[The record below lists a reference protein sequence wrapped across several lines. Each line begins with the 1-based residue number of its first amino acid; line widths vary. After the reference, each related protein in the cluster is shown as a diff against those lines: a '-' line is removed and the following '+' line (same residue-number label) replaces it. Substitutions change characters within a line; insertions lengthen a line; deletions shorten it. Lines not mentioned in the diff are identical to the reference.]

1 MFAAMNAT
9 RQLRATSVFLAEL
22 VETSVSSTKIK
33 KITELSYFEYNGSFH
48 GIGDGDVIK
57 DLKHT
62 NEMLDIKKQGG
73 KLATAAVNI
82 EDRKR
87 IITSL
92 DKTPGQYD
100 EPTFWLLPH
109 EIAPMNDV
117 EPNAR
122 DDDIVT
128 PNRPDPFNPDGAPKQ
143 SLFYC
148 RECGVSFIRYTNLL
162 KHIERGKHFIRP
174 EHIKLLDREL
184 ALFMRAIEDTLVP
197 VPLSPVSEVIK
208 AFKRKS
214 DPELPHG
221 WAIRH
226 ERKVGRYPETTKAFV
241 KAKFDEYAKCG
252 AKLKADEAEI
262 QMRADRFIE
271 PNDLMTKSQLRNYIN
286 TLKSQLPKTRVWR
299 RQVEHEEEEMDDE
312 HFEAEVEPS
321 EEDIFLTENDFHH
334 YLTPTKLKKFFTD
347 VHNPVYPNTPV
358 PAGAT
363 EFD

>member
-1 MFAAMNAT
+1 MYSGFAS
-9 RQLRATSVFLAEL
+9 LL
-22 VETSVSSTKIK
+22 
-33 KITELSYFEYNGSFH
+33 LSRTLK
-48 GIGDGDVIK
+48 DIK
-57 DLKHT
+57 DAT
-62 NEMLDIKKQGG
+62 LDIKKQGE

-87 IITSL
+87 IIASL
-92 DKTPGQYD
+92 DQNPGQYD

-128 PNRPDPFNPDGAPKQ
+128 PNRPDPFNPAGAPKQ

-148 RECGVSFIRYTNLL
+148 RDCGASFIRYTNLL

-174 EHIKLLDREL
+174 EHIKLLDRVL
-184 ALFMRAIEDTLVP
+184 GLFMRAIEDTLVP
-197 VPLSPVSEVIK
+197 VPLSPVSEVVK

-214 DPELPHG
+214 DPELPQG

-226 ERKVGRYPETTKAFV
+226 GRKVGRYPETTKAFV
-241 KAKFDEYAKCG
+241 RAKFDEYAKRG

-262 QMRADRFIE
+262 LMRADRFIE
-271 PNDLMTKSQLRNYIN
+271 PKDWMTKSQLRNYIN
-286 TLKSQLPKTRVWR
+286 TLKSQLPKTRGWR

-312 HFEAEVEPS
+312 HFEVEVEHS
-321 EEDIFLTENDFHH
+321 EEDIFLTKNDFHH
-334 YLTPTKLKKFFTD
+334 YHEAQEIL
-347 VHNPVYPNTPV
+347 H
-358 PAGAT
+358 
-363 EFD
+363 

>member
-1 MFAAMNAT
+1 
-9 RQLRATSVFLAEL
+9 
-22 VETSVSSTKIK
+22 
-33 KITELSYFEYNGSFH
+33 
-48 GIGDGDVIK
+48 
-57 DLKHT
+57 
-62 NEMLDIKKQGG
+62 
-73 KLATAAVNI
+73 
-82 EDRKR
+82 
-87 IITSL
+87 
-92 DKTPGQYD
+92 
-100 EPTFWLLPH
+100 
-109 EIAPMNDV
+109 MNDV

-128 PNRPDPFNPDGAPKQ
+128 PNRPDLFNPDGAPKQ

-148 RECGVSFIRYTNLL
+148 RECGVSLIRYTNLL
-162 KHIERGKHFIRP
+162 KHIERWKHFIRP

-184 ALFMRAIEDTLVP
+184 GLFMRAIEDTLVP

-226 ERKVGRYPETTKAFV
+226 GRKVGRYPETTKAFV

-299 RQVEHEEEEMDDE
+299 RQVEHE
-312 HFEAEVEPS
+312 
-321 EEDIFLTENDFHH
+321 
-334 YLTPTKLKKFFTD
+334 
-347 VHNPVYPNTPV
+347 
-358 PAGAT
+358 
-363 EFD
+363 

>member
-1 MFAAMNAT
+1 
-9 RQLRATSVFLAEL
+9 
-22 VETSVSSTKIK
+22 
-33 KITELSYFEYNGSFH
+33 
-48 GIGDGDVIK
+48 
-57 DLKHT
+57 
-62 NEMLDIKKQGG
+62 
-73 KLATAAVNI
+73 
-82 EDRKR
+82 
-87 IITSL
+87 
-92 DKTPGQYD
+92 
-100 EPTFWLLPH
+100 
-109 EIAPMNDV
+109 MNDV

-184 ALFMRAIEDTLVP
+184 GLFMRAIEDTLVP

-226 ERKVGRYPETTKAFV
+226 GRKVGRYPETTKAFV

-312 HFEAEVEPS
+312 HFEAEVEPD

>member
-1 MFAAMNAT
+1 MYSGFAS
-9 RQLRATSVFLAEL
+9 LL
-22 VETSVSSTKIK
+22 
-33 KITELSYFEYNGSFH
+33 LSRTLK
-48 GIGDGDVIK
+48 DIK
-57 DLKHT
+57 DAT
-62 NEMLDIKKQGG
+62 LDIKKQGG

-87 IITSL
+87 IIASL
-92 DKTPGQYD
+92 DKNSGQYD

-109 EIAPMNDV
+109 EIAPMNAV
-117 EPNAR
+117 KPNAR

-128 PNRPDPFNPDGAPKQ
+128 LNRPDPFNPAGAPKQ

-148 RECGVSFIRYTNLL
+148 RDCGASFIRYTNLL

-174 EHIKLLDREL
+174 EHIKLLDRVLE
-184 ALFMRAIEDTLVP
+184 LFMRAIEDTLVH
-197 VPLSPVSEVIK
+197 VPLSPVSEVVK

-214 DPELPHG
+214 DPELPQG

-226 ERKVGRYPETTKAFV
+226 GRKVGRYPETTKAFAR
-241 KAKFDEYAKCG
+241 AKFDEYAKLG
-252 AKLKADEAEI
+252 VKLKADEAEI
-262 QMRADRFIE
+262 LMRAADRFIE
-271 PNDLMTKSQLRNYIN
+271 PNELMTKSQLRNYIN
-286 TLKSQLPKTRVWR
+286 TLELQLTKTAWR
-299 RQVEHEEEEMDDE
+299 RQVEREEEEMDDE
-312 HFEAEVEPS
+312 HFEVEVEPS
-321 EEDIFLTENDFHH
+321 EEDIFLTDNDFHH

>member
-1 MFAAMNAT
+1 MYSGFAS
-9 RQLRATSVFLAEL
+9 LL
-22 VETSVSSTKIK
+22 
-33 KITELSYFEYNGSFH
+33 LSGTLK
-48 GIGDGDVIK
+48 DIK
-57 DLKHT
+57 DAT
-62 NEMLDIKKQGG
+62 LDIKKQGG

-87 IITSL
+87 IIASL
-92 DKTPGQYD
+92 DKNPGQYD

-128 PNRPDPFNPDGAPKQ
+128 LNRPDPLNSAGAPKQ

-148 RECGVSFIRYTNLL
+148 RDCGASFIRYTNLL

-174 EHIKLLDREL
+174 EHIKLLDRVL
-184 ALFMRAIEDTLVP
+184 GLFMRAIEDTLVT
-197 VPLSPVSEVIK
+197 VPLSPVSEVVK

-214 DPELPHG
+214 DPELPQG

-226 ERKVGRYPETTKAFV
+226 GRKVGRYPETTKTFV
-241 KAKFDEYAKCG
+241 RAKFDEG
-252 AKLKADEAEI
+252 LDDEESIEGLDDEESIEKLY
-262 QMRADRFIE
+262 QY
-271 PNDLMTKSQLRNYIN
+271 T
-286 TLKSQLPKTRVWR
+286 
-299 RQVEHEEEEMDDE
+299 QVAAAQDQSLEETIEHEEEEMDDE
-312 HFEAEVEPS
+312 HFEVEVEHS
-321 EEDIFLTENDFHH
+321 EEDIFLTK
-334 YLTPTKLKKFFTD
+334 TSTTTTKLKKFFID